1 MSHNSPV
8 GTSIK
13 VYFKGLH
20 ESDDSDIRR
29 DQKWVEMEYAET
41 NPRAPSGS
49 QRNFIDTDFKLPS
62 SVLNSDNV
70 FEYSTKRITTVTI
83 SDGGSGYPTAD
94 DAPVFIDNADGTG
107 AEIEVTTVNGSG
119 TITAVELVNPG
130 RNFGSSAPTITVGLD
145 HDFSREYAIN
155 TVVAD
160 ASHTPTPPMSTYI
173 RLPLVEQLLLL
184 VRILDRVLA

>member
-1 MSHNSPV
+1 M
-8 GTSIK
+8 
-13 VYFKGLH
+13 
-20 ESDDSDIRR
+20 
-29 DQKWVEMEYAET
+29 
-41 NPRAPSGS
+41 
-49 QRNFIDTDFKLPS
+49 
-62 SVLNSDNV
+62 NSDNV

-160 ASHTPTPPMSTYI
+160 ASHTNSSNEYI
-173 RLPLVEQLLLL
+173 YKATVGGTTAASSANTRPG
-184 VRILDRVLA
+184 ASA